1 MNKINKINRVTLITE
16 IFISLNGTGTAAPP
30 KKIDAKSNQPVSSGS
45 CSIAPGPNACI
56 IDIYALNL
64 NTRFPEYTNTSVFNS
79 IAEHTTPTPDLKR
92 YTFTVVAH
100 PGAAAYSNYESLEK
114 KEFVSARFRL
124 TGATHNE
131 RLEIVDSESS
141 NAHTQ
146 FNMMLKLGSQPTIEE
161 YMQFFLDSG
170 YFTVTK

>member
-1 MNKINKINRVTLITE
+1 MNKINKVTLITA
-16 IFISLNGTGTAAPP
+16 IFISLNGTGNAAPP
-30 KKIDAKSNQPVSSGS
+30 KKIDAKSKLPIGSGS
-45 CSIAPGPNACI
+45 CSIALGSSACPI
-56 IDIYALNL
+56 NIYALNL

-79 IAEHTTPTPDLKR
+79 ITEHTTPTPDLKR
-92 YTFTVVAH
+92 YTFTLVAH
-100 PGAAAYSNYESLEK
+100 PGGPTYSNYESLKK

-124 TGATHNE
+124 SGATHNE

-146 FNMMLKLGSQPTIEE
+146 FNMMLELGSQPTIEE

-170 YFTVTK
+170 YFTVAK